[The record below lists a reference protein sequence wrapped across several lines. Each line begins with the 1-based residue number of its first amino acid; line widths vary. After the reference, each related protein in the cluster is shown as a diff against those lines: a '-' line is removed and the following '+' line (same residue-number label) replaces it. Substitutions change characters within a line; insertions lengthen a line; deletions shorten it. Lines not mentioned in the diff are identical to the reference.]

1 MNQIDQS
8 ITHEFIEQLIASKNN
23 TVVITVNGFQMD
35 CIIVNQDD
43 MSIVIR
49 RGASESLLFKHAI
62 STIRRGRLPD
72 HKD

>member
-1 MNQIDQS
+1 MNQIDQY
-8 ITHEFIEQLIASKNN
+8 ITHEFIEQLITAKNN
-23 TVVITVNGFQMD
+23 AVVITVNGFQMD
-35 CIIVNQDD
+35 GVIVNQDD

-62 STIRRGRLPD
+62 STIRRGKLPD

>member
-8 ITHEFIEQLIASKNN
+8 ITHEFIEQLIAAKNN
-23 TVVITVNGFQMD
+23 VVLITVNGFQMD
-35 CIIVNQDD
+35 GVIVNQDD

>member
-1 MNQIDQS
+1 MNQIDRS

-23 TVVITVNGFQMD
+23 VVLITMNGFPMD
-35 CIIVNQDD
+35 GVIVNQDD

-49 RGASESLLFKHAI
+49 HGASESLLFKHAI

>member
-1 MNQIDQS
+1 MNQIDRS

-23 TVVITVNGFQMD
+23 VVLITVNGFPMD
-35 CIIVNQDD
+35 GVIVNQDD
-43 MSIVIR
+43 ISIVIR
-49 RGASESLLFKHAI
+49 CGASENLLFKHAI

>member
-23 TVVITVNGFQMD
+23 VVLITINGFPMD
-35 CIIVNQDD
+35 GVIVNQDN

>member
-1 MNQIDQS
+1 MLD
-8 ITHEFIEQLIASKNN
+8 FN
-23 TVVITVNGFQMD
+23 TQKEGTAIPHRPMLHIGRCTLAVTMD
-35 CIIVNQDD
+35 GIIVNQDD

>member
-1 MNQIDQS
+1 MNQIDQF
-8 ITHEFIEQLIASKNN
+8 ITHEFIEQLITAKNN
-23 TVVITVNGFQMD
+23 AVVITVNGFQMD
-35 CIIVNQDD
+35 GVIVNQDD

-62 STIRRGRLPD
+62 STIRRGKLPD